1 MEIWTRQR
9 DQLGWTPWP
18 DVPRGLASLLD
29 APDEQVLLLSEAP
42 DVERDLLVAAIRVV
56 RALARNG
63 GHVVVASSHPFAGL
77 LDELTPP
84 GVDQLWVVERHEAKR
99 KATIEN
105 VSEIGGGICPNLH
118 TKTENGTTLSVC
130 GRRHDRMV
138 LARHHLD
145 RWCLMNPGGCPHRDH
160 GGGDA

>member
-1 MEIWTRQR
+1 MEIWTRQG

-18 DVPRGLASLLD
+18 DVPRGLARLLD
-29 APDEQVLLLSEAP
+29 APNEQVLLLSEAP
-42 DVERDLLVAAIRVV
+42 DVERDLLVATIRVV
-56 RALARNG
+56 RALARNR

-84 GVDQLWVVERHEAKR
+84 GVDQLWVVERRETMR

-105 VSEIGGGICPNLH
+105 VSEVGRRTCSNLH
-118 TKTENGTTLSVC
+118 SKTEDGTTLSVC
-130 GRRHDRMV
+130 GRRRDRMV

-145 RWCLMNPGGCPHRDH
+145 RWCLMNPDSCPQRDE